1 MLKLINFQLAISDM
15 GQLRRMQTDTSEY
28 YVAVSPEGVLT
39 FNDSQSSQ
47 ISPRKKTLNLVH
59 NAGERITE
67 AAEHGTRPNFR
78 AEILVKEAIEKLKLA
93 QDRVESAEAER
104 QKTLAEVKA
113 FSDRIEEALSNRL
126 QEIDAVLE
134 QANSRVASAERQL
147 AAAEERLRTT
157 ELRAIEAEKA
167 LRRMEAEFR
176 MRIIKKIPGWE
187 PISNLSGR

>member
-1 MLKLINFQLAISDM
+1 MINFQLAISDM
-15 GQLRRMQTDTSEY
+15 AQLRRIQTDTSEY

-47 ISPRKKTLNLVH
+47 ISARKKTLNLVH

-67 AAEHGTRPNFR
+67 AAEHATSPNFR
-78 AEILVKEAIEKLKLA
+78 AESLVKEAIEKLKLA

-113 FSDRIEEALSNRL
+113 FSDRLEEALSNRL

-134 QANSRVASAERQL
+134 QANSRLATAERQL
-147 AAAEERLRTT
+147 AAAEERVKTT
-157 ELRAIEAEKA
+157 ELRAIEAENA

-176 MRIIKKIPGWE
+176 LRIIEKIPGWNRVST
-187 PISNLSGR
+187 PSGR

>member
-1 MLKLINFQLAISDM
+1 MA
-15 GQLRRMQTDTSEY
+15 QLRRIQTDTSEY

-39 FNDSQSSQ
+39 FNDTQSSQ

-67 AAEHGTRPNFR
+67 AAEHATSPNFR
-78 AEILVKEAIEKLKLA
+78 AESLVKEAIEKLKLA
-93 QDRVESAEAER
+93 QDRVESAEEER

-113 FSDRIEEALSNRL
+113 FSDRLEEALSNRL

-134 QANSRVASAERQL
+134 QANSRLATAERQL
-147 AAAEERLRTT
+147 AAAEERVKTT
-157 ELRAIEAEKA
+157 ELRAIEAENA

-176 MRIIKKIPGWE
+176 MRIIEKIPGWNR
-187 PISNLSGR
+187 ISNSSGR

>member
-1 MLKLINFQLAISDM
+1 MA
-15 GQLRRMQTDTSEY
+15 QLRRIQTDTSEY

-47 ISPRKKTLNLVH
+47 SSQINPRKKTLNLVH
-59 NAGERITE
+59 NAGERTE
-67 AAEHGTRPNFR
+67 AAEHATSPNFR
-78 AEILVKEAIEKLKLA
+78 AESLVKEAIEKLKLA

-113 FSDRIEEALSNRL
+113 FGDRIEKALSNRL
-126 QEIDAVLE
+126 QEIDTVLE

-147 AAAEERLRTT
+147 AAAEECLRTT
-157 ELRAIEAEKA
+157 ELRAIEAENA

-176 MRIIKKIPGWE
+176 MRIIEKIPGWNR
-187 PISNLSGR
+187 ISNSSGR

>member
-1 MLKLINFQLAISDM
+1 MA
-15 GQLRRMQTDTSEY
+15 QLRRIQTDTSEY

-67 AAEHGTRPNFR
+67 AAEHATSPNFR
-78 AEILVKEAIEKLKLA
+78 AESLVKEAIEKLKLA
-93 QDRVESAEAER
+93 QDRVESAEEER

-113 FSDRIEEALSNRL
+113 FSDRLEEALSNRL

-134 QANSRVASAERQL
+134 QANSRLATAERQL
-147 AAAEERLRTT
+147 AAAEERVKTT
-157 ELRAIEAEKA
+157 ELRAIEAENA

-176 MRIIKKIPGWE
+176 MRIIEKIPGWNR
-187 PISNLSGR
+187 ISNSSGR

>member
-1 MLKLINFQLAISDM
+1 MLKLFNSQLAISDM
-15 GQLRRMQTDTSEY
+15 AQLRRIQTDTSEY

-47 ISPRKKTLNLVH
+47 INPRKKTLNLVH

-67 AAEHGTRPNFR
+67 AAEHATSPNFR
-78 AEILVKEAIEKLKLA
+78 AESLVKEAIEKLKLA

-113 FSDRIEEALSNRL
+113 FSDRLEEALSNRL

-134 QANSRVASAERQL
+134 QANSRLATAERQL
-147 AAAEERLRTT
+147 AAGEERVKTT
-157 ELRAIEAEKA
+157 ELRAIEAENA

-176 MRIIKKIPGWE
+176 MRIIEKIPGWNRV
-187 PISNLSGR
+187 SNPSGW

>member
-1 MLKLINFQLAISDM
+1 MA
-15 GQLRRMQTDTSEY
+15 QLRRIQTDTSEY

-39 FNDSQSSQ
+39 FNDSQSPQ

-67 AAEHGTRPNFR
+67 AAEHATSPNFR
-78 AEILVKEAIEKLKLA
+78 AESLVKEAIEKLKLA

-113 FSDRIEEALSNRL
+113 FGDRIEKALSNRL
-126 QEIDAVLE
+126 QEIDTVLE

-147 AAAEERLRTT
+147 AAAEERLKTT
-157 ELRAIEAEKA
+157 ELRAIEAENA

-176 MRIIKKIPGWE
+176 MRIIEKIPGWNR
-187 PISNLSGR
+187 ISNPSGR

>member
-1 MLKLINFQLAISDM
+1 LFSFQLAISDM
-15 GQLRRMQTDTSEY
+15 AQLRRIQTDTSEY

-47 ISPRKKTLNLVH
+47 ISARKKTLNLVH

-67 AAEHGTRPNFR
+67 AAEHATSPNFR
-78 AEILVKEAIEKLKLA
+78 AESLVKEAIEKLKLA
-93 QDRVESAEAER
+93 QDRVESAEEER

-113 FSDRIEEALSNRL
+113 FSDRLEEALSNRL

-134 QANSRVASAERQL
+134 QANSRLATAERQL
-147 AAAEERLRTT
+147 AAAEERVKTT
-157 ELRAIEAEKA
+157 ELRAIEAENA

-176 MRIIKKIPGWE
+176 MRIIEKIPGWNR
-187 PISNLSGR
+187 ISNSSGR

>member
-1 MLKLINFQLAISDM
+1 MA
-15 GQLRRMQTDTSEY
+15 QLRRIQTDTSEY

-47 ISPRKKTLNLVH
+47 ISARKKTLNLVH

-67 AAEHGTRPNFR
+67 AAEHATSPNFR
-78 AEILVKEAIEKLKLA
+78 AESLVKEAIEKLKLA
-93 QDRVESAEAER
+93 QDRVESAEEER

-113 FSDRIEEALSNRL
+113 FSDRLEEALSNRL

-134 QANSRVASAERQL
+134 QANSRLATAERQL
-147 AAAEERLRTT
+147 AAAEERVKTT
-157 ELRAIEAEKA
+157 ELRAIEAENT

-176 MRIIKKIPGWE
+176 MRIIEKIPGWNR
-187 PISNLSGR
+187 ISNSSGR

>member
-1 MLKLINFQLAISDM
+1 MA
-15 GQLRRMQTDTSEY
+15 QLRRIQTDTSEY

-39 FNDSQSSQ
+39 FNDTQSSQ

-67 AAEHGTRPNFR
+67 AAEHATSPNFR
-78 AEILVKEAIEKLKLA
+78 AESLVKEAIEKLKLA
-93 QDRVESAEAER
+93 QDRVESAEEER

-113 FSDRIEEALSNRL
+113 FSDRLEEALSNRL

-134 QANSRVASAERQL
+134 QANSRLATAERQL
-147 AAAEERLRTT
+147 AAAEERVKTT
-157 ELRAIEAEKA
+157 ELRAIEAENA

-176 MRIIKKIPGWE
+176 MRIIEKIPGWNRV
-187 PISNLSGR
+187 SNPSGR